1 MHLCGSGPDLLAGE
15 ADAFVHVRLR
25 EHLGGGGVSDGTFGR
40 LGEDALRHGLAEQAA
55 ELELGKSGGEAQV
68 RVRG

>member
-1 MHLCGSGPDLLAGE
+1 M
-15 ADAFVHVRLR
+15 
-25 EHLGGGGVSDGTFGR
+25 SDRIFGR

-55 ELELGKSGGEAQV
+55 ELDLGKSGREAQL